1 MFGREWNRK
10 RVSSLKEILIEV
22 WIKKPYITIPIFWL
36 VWSFTIPVE
45 VYEVLFATVLS
56 LVYADR
62 IIDKIKSKPSSS
74 RKKYNNKEYTK
85 TFPR

>member
-10 RVSSLKEILIEV
+10 RVSSLKEVLIEV